1 MPHTSAI
8 LAASLSWD
16 DATIAVLV
24 PSRQRRYVQ
33 NEAMA
38 WQQLSQEGADA
49 EGYTMPS
56 PIRRTYKQNR
66 KTIEVPKRGKRIP
79 SPNRL
84 LEIHGLAGAIGEQL
98 GLAWT
103 AEQDVQRFVATRAGR
118 GAEHQRLIQRALAEL
133 AGHFVLGAAH
143 SLANLTLRLLLLN
156 KQASAQLCKAYKVPD
171 FPPGADDRK
180 VWPTLN
186 DRLIKAVDQAAN
198 NSGNRFM
205 VAAVTAITDLH
216 TSSAFVALDQRCGLD
231 YHRRRPQSLEHVS
244 PRREVMQHGSVVSTF
259 TMPAPA
265 LEPEADPDAVHQIV
279 GDALEALRSTMYQ
292 IRKLLPKAIRAEDI
306 TYVFG

>member
-1 MPHTSAI
+1 MSHTSAI

-16 DATIAVLV
+16 DAATAALL
-24 PSRQRRYVQ
+24 PSKRRVIVQ
-33 NEAMA
+33 NESMA
-38 WQQLSQEGADA
+38 WQNLSQLGADA

-56 PIRRTYKQNR
+56 PWRRTYRQNG
-66 KTIEVPKRGKRIP
+66 KTIEVPRRGKRIP
-79 SPNRL
+79 PPNRL

-103 AEQDVQRFVATRAGR
+103 AEQDVQRFVATRGER
-118 GAEHQRLIQRALAEL
+118 GPGHQRLIQRALAEL

-156 KQASAQLCKAYKVPD
+156 TQASVQLCKAYKVPE
-171 FPPGADDRK
+171 FPPGADDRT

-186 DRLIKAVDQAAN
+186 DRMIKAMTRAAT
-198 NSGNRFM
+198 SSANRFM
-205 VAAVTAITDLH
+205 VAAATAVNDLH
-216 TSSAFVALDQRCGLD
+216 GGTAFAALSQRRGLD
-231 YHRRRPQSLEHVS
+231 YHRRRPQSIEHVS
-244 PRREVMQHGSVVSTF
+244 PRKDVMTHGPAVSTF

-265 LEPEADPDAVHQIV
+265 LEPEADPDAVHQVVI
-279 GDALEALRSTMYQ
+279 DALEPLRSTMHT
-292 IRKLLPKAIRAEDI
+292 IRLLLPKAIRAEGI